1 MLKWDPHDDVNK
13 RARVSRVPAK
23 TERAIKIHPQQNFDG
38 SSLTNLMN
46 ERDAISE
53 FLNEAYA

>member
-23 TERAIKIHPQQNFDG
+23 TERAIKIHPQKNFDG

-46 ERDAISE
+46 ERDAINE
-53 FLNEAYA
+53 F